1 MARLQRAGWFCLHK
15 LWLLFAVGL
24 VLLATLVTL
33 LRVGLPYAT
42 GYKADIEQF
51 IAAQYGAP
59 VRIGQLSAA
68 WQSSGPAL
76 LLQEVAVQTPAG
88 DTLLQVA
95 ELRVRLDFWASLTS
109 LQLKADDFE
118 LSGLHLT
125 IDSQRLL
132 QQNAETPATDPE
144 PLLSAVEQL
153 LFQQLKINFI
163 CGNQSFEST
172 QSYQTQILATT
183 RDPQQN

>member
-15 LWLLFAVGL
+15 LWLLFAVGV

-33 LRVGLPYAT
+33 LRIGLPYAT
-42 GYKADIEQF
+42 GYKTDIEHF
-51 IAAQYGAP
+51 IASQYGAP

-68 WQSSGPAL
+68 WQSTGPAL
-76 LLQEVAVQTPAG
+76 LLQEVAVPSPAG
-88 DTLLQVA
+88 DTLLEVA
-95 ELRVRLDFWASLTS
+95 ELRVRLDFWASLSS

-132 QQNAETPATDPE
+132 QQNTDTPATDAQ
-144 PLLSAVEQL
+144 PLFNAVEQL
-153 LFQQLKINFI
+153 LFQQLSQHEPSLFLK
-163 CGNQSFEST
+163 
-172 QSYQTQILATT
+172 
-183 RDPQQN
+183 